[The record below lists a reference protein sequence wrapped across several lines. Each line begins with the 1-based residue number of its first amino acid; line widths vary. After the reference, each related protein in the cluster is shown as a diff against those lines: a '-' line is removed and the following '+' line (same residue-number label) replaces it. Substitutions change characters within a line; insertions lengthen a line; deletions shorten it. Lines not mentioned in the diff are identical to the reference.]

1 MATFNQNEIKITQ
14 YEVLDKLPD
23 PFLRADGT
31 RACTPEEFEAHKA
44 TLFKSAVEL
53 QYGTQPPAPEFLE
66 VEELGDGHQSITYR
80 ITTGRV
86 AHPVSFIMRVFMP
99 DTKQKCPVI
108 INGDISFDYLLEPGH
123 ISTVTDAGIAY
134 AFFDRLELAPDI
146 AAAGRHSQLYSCY
159 PEYTFGALGAWAWG
173 YSRCVDALEKL
184 GTVDTDWIAFTGH
197 SRGGKTAMLAGVLD
211 TRAKIVNPNETCAG
225 ACSCYRIH
233 MTGVSEDGL
242 KTQRSE
248 TLSDLCR
255 RFNFWMGPDLKQYA
269 ECEADLPFDEHFLK
283 ALVAPRILLVGEAA
297 SDMWAN
303 PIGSWMTSVAAEEVY
318 ALYGKRE
325 NLYWYF
331 RSGYHYHKAED
342 LCMLVSVI
350 NHHRNGEKL
359 CDGFFSTPFEQPELI
374 YDWRCPQI

>member
-1 MATFNQNEIKITQ
+1 MATFEQPAIKITQ
-14 YEVLDKLPD
+14 YEVLGKLPD

-31 RACTPEEFEAHKA
+31 RASTPEQFEEHKA
-44 TLFKSAVEL
+44 ELFSGAVEL
-53 QYGTQPPAPEFLE
+53 QYGTQPPPPEFLE
-66 VEELGDGHQSITYR
+66 VEELGSGRKSITYR
-80 ITTGRV
+80 INTGRV
-86 AHPVSFIMRVFMP
+86 AHPVSFIMRVFLP
-99 DTKQKCPVI
+99 KTKDKCPVI
-108 INGDISFDYLLEPGH
+108 VNGDLSFDYLSDKDHLP
-123 ISTVTDAGIAY
+123 TVLDAGIAY
-134 AFFDRLELAPDI
+134 AFFDRTELVPDSAETGRNAP
-146 AAAGRHSQLYSCY
+146 LYNCY

-197 SRGGKTAMLAGVLD
+197 SRGGKTAMLAGILD
-211 TRAKIVNPNETCAG
+211 TRARVINPNETCAG
-225 ACSCYRIH
+225 SCSCYRIH
-233 MTGVSEDGL
+233 MTGVSEDGQ

-255 RFNFWMGPDLKQYA
+255 RFDYWMGPDLKTYA
-269 ECEADLPFDEHFLK
+269 DREAELPFDAHFIK

-297 SDMWAN
+297 SDMWSN
-303 PIGSWMTSVAAEEVY
+303 PVGSWMTSVAAEEVY